1 VGSWGVNNSDLA
13 SKQESKDQRIKNLQ
27 ILTIVLLTGLIIMVG
42 TNFIPVENLLENS
55 NEQISVK
62 SKYIIENLK
71 GDTIDVNKYWKII
84 PGEPLYVNIINSDNL
99 PEEKLQ
105 IVKDAILSTKSFT
118 MDRKDIFIRMAN

>member
-1 VGSWGVNNSDLA
+1 MGSWGVNNSDLA

>member
-1 VGSWGVNNSDLA
+1 MGSWGVNNSDLA

-71 GDTIDVNKYWKII
+71 GDTIDINKYWKII
-84 PGEPLYVNIINSDNL
+84 PGESLYVNIINSD
-99 PEEKLQ
+99 K
-105 IVKDAILSTKSFT
+105 
-118 MDRKDIFIRMAN
+118 ANRSM